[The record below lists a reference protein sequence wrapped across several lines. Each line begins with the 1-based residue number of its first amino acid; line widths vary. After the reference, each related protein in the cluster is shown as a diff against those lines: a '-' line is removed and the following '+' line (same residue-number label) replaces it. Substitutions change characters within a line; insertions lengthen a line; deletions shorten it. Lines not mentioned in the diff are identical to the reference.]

1 MAAAKYIVV
10 EQGYGGERV
19 VYGPTSDKP
28 SADKVA
34 SEHAARRVIERKEK

>member
-1 MAAAKYIVV
+1 MAASKFVVV
-10 EQGYGGERV
+10 EQGYSGERV
-19 VYGPTSDKP
+19 VYGPTSDKA